1 MAIVGDSER
10 VTICGLDELHRHGSA
25 GITHVLS
32 ILDPGHPDPADFDD
46 YGPHRRLTLRFHDI
60 IEPSPGHVPPDP
72 AHVEQLLEFGRD
84 LGGTDE
90 QLSRH
95 LLVHCHLGVSRST
108 AAVATIIAQHHKGA
122 ETEVFERLLRIRR
135 RAWPNSRMI
144 AIADDLLG
152 RSGRLVA
159 ALRELYR
166 HQIANRPEIADA
178 IRSIGRQREIDMAEL
193 SG

>member
-1 MAIVGDSER
+1 MIVSDSDR

-46 YGPHRRLTLRFHDI
+46 YGTHRRLTLRFHDI
-60 IEPSPGHVPPDP
+60 IEPVPGHVAPD
-72 AHVEQLLEFGRD
+72 ATHIEQLLAFGRD

-90 QLSRH
+90 EVSRH

-108 AAVATIIAQHHKGA
+108 AAVATIMAQHHKGA
-122 ETEVFERLLRIRR
+122 ETDVFERLLRIRR

-152 RSGRLVA
+152 RNGRLVA
-159 ALRELYR
+159 ALKELYR
-166 HQIANRPEIADA
+166 YQIANRPEIAAA
-178 IRSIGRQREIDMAEL
+178 ISRIGRQHEIDIAGL

>member
-1 MAIVGDSER
+1 MIVSDSDR
-10 VTICGLDELHRHGSA
+10 VTICGLDELHRHGAA

-46 YGPHRRLTLRFHDI
+46 YGTHRRLTLRFHDI
-60 IEPSPGHVPPDP
+60 IEPVPGHVAPD
-72 AHVEQLLEFGRD
+72 ATHIEQLLAFGRD

-90 QLSRH
+90 EVSRH

-108 AAVATIIAQHHKGA
+108 AAVATIMAQHHKGA
-122 ETEVFERLLRIRR
+122 ETDVFERLLRIRR

-152 RSGRLVA
+152 RNGRLVA
-159 ALRELYR
+159 ALKELYR
-166 HQIANRPEIADA
+166 HQIANRPEIAAA
-178 IRSIGRQREIDMAEL
+178 ISRIGRQHEIDMAGL